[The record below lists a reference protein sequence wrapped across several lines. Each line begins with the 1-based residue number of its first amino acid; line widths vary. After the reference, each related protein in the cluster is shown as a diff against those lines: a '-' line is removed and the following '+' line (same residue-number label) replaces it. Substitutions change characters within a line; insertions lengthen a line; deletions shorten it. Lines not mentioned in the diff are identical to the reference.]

1 MATRRNEYTFR
12 DGDIIDREE
21 YHDGKYGAK
30 GKKREKKKTPT
41 KEDMQKVNAMNKA
54 KKARQRMLMYFG
66 PGDILATW
74 DYLVENRPGSIK
86 EALDDFQKA
95 IRIVRREYKKRG
107 YELFWIRN
115 IERGTKGACKS
126 WEVCGER
133 KSDTIR
139 SCVPVYSIL
148 RMVQTFRF

>member
-1 MATRRNEYTFR
+1 MATKRKEYMFR

-74 DYLVENRPGSIK
+74 DYLVENRPESIK
-86 EALDDFQKA
+86 KALDDFQKA

-115 IERGTKGACKS
+115 IERGTKGA
-126 WEVCGER
+126 WHIHIIVNE
-133 KSDTIR
+133 
-139 SCVPVYSIL
+139 
-148 RMVQTFRF
+148 

>member
-66 PGDILATW
+66 PLCCLSRC
-74 DYLVENRPGSIK
+74 YV
-86 EALDDFQKA
+86 
-95 IRIVRREYKKRG
+95 
-107 YELFWIRN
+107 
-115 IERGTKGACKS
+115 GTVTSLLCITEKS
-126 WEVCGER
+126 PECE
-133 KSDTIR
+133 
-139 SCVPVYSIL
+139 
-148 RMVQTFRF
+148 F

>member
-1 MATRRNEYTFR
+1 MATKRKEYMFR

-54 KKARQRMLMYFG
+54 KKARQRMLMYFD

-74 DYLVENRPGSIK
+74 DYLVENRPESIK
-86 EALDDFQKA
+86 KALDDFQKA

-115 IERGTKGACKS
+115 IERKS
-126 WEVCGER
+126 
-133 KSDTIR
+133 
-139 SCVPVYSIL
+139 
-148 RMVQTFRF
+148 